1 MKQRLEREQRD
12 WLRAT
17 SPAALESTLVH
28 GAVSCARAAAR
39 SMKPILTPRA
49 LVPGGGARAL
59 AHRPHT
65 QPLLEVIGPL
75 ALVGLT

>member
-1 MKQRLEREQRD
+1 
-12 WLRAT
+12 
-17 SPAALESTLVH
+17 
-28 GAVSCARAAAR
+28 
-39 SMKPILTPRA
+39 MKPILTPRA

-75 ALVGLT
+75 ALVCLA